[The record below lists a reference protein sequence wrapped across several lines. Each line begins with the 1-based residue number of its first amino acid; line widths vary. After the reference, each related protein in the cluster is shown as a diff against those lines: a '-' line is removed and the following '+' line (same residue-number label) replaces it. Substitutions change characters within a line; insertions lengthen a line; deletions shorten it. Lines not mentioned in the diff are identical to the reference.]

1 MGSGI
6 MKREKTTVN
15 DCCPK
20 SCAYRCMLDSG
31 VFYCNYIGVTG
42 HSRGCEVKDCDKMVK
57 GTRKVKQ
64 WTTQLYDYSL
74 THEIEVEGEI
84 IEPDKKSRKRLRSDK
99 FGRKS
104 TYAEEQTKKTLALVP
119 KIKTTL

>member
-1 MGSGI
+1 
-6 MKREKTTVN
+6 
-15 DCCPK
+15 
-20 SCAYRCMLDSG
+20 MLDSG

-84 IEPDKKSRKRLRSDK
+84 IEPDEKSRKRLRSDK

>member
-1 MGSGI
+1 MR
-6 MKREKTTVN
+6 REKTTVN

-20 SCAYRCMLDSG
+20 NCAYRCFLDSG

-57 GTRKVKQ
+57 GRRKVKQ

-74 THEIEVEGEI
+74 THEIEVEGEVQK
-84 IEPDKKSRKRLRSDK
+84 PDDRPRKRLKAEK